1 MTATALLSAAARAN
15 PVAALA
21 SSARRLTVSIS
32 SSSASASSSSSSRWI
47 SSSAAT
53 QQPAHG
59 AQGDFA
65 RPASAPT
72 STNLPTA
79 SGERNTAIAQPH
91 TPETIPSE
99 QAPNYPSTW
108 SANQNARENAM
119 RGPRFEQMEVDFQP
133 QPLSAMAMIQ
143 KEPVRLSSKR
153 VVSCDG
159 GGGALGHPKIFIN
172 LDKPG
177 PKACTYCGVRYEL
190 DHGAHH

>member
-15 PVAALA
+15 SVASLA
-21 SSARRLTVSIS
+21 TGATRRLTVGTAS
-32 SSSASASSSSSSRWI
+32 SSGSAASSSSSRWI
-47 SSSAAT
+47 SVSAAA

-65 RPASAPT
+65 RPSTAPT
-72 STNLPTA
+72 STNLPTS
-79 SGERNTAIAQPH
+79 SGNRNTAIAQPH
-91 TPETIPSE
+91 TPENIPSE

-108 SANQNARENAM
+108 SATQNPRENAM
-119 RGPRFEQMEVDFQP
+119 RGPRFEQMEVEFQP

-153 VVSCDG
+153 IVSCDG

-177 PKACTYCGVRYEL
+177 PKACTYW
-190 DHGAHH
+190 